1 MYVQNL
7 VSEGD
12 VINGPHNEGTVLV
25 DQTVWRESGDAFVG
39 LTFQDTDTVGELV
52 QFVKQTVILSGDIIV
67 HCDSDVGTIQTE
79 TFTRTRVQSDTHV

>member
-25 DQTVWRESGDAFVG
+25 DQSVWRGASGDAFVG
-39 LTFQDTDTVGELV
+39 LTFQHTDIVGQEV
-52 QFVKQTVILSGDIIV
+52 KFVKQTVILSGDIMT
-67 HCDSDVGTIQTE
+67 HCDSDVGSIQTE
-79 TFTRTRVQSDTHV
+79 TFSRFKAPED